1 MKTTRRALMGGAAA
15 VLAAPGIVRSQPR
28 PPANRTLR
36 VILHGD
42 IPTYDPIWT
51 TANMAANHGALVYDT
66 LGGIDE
72 KVTPQPQMV
81 GRWGWSDDKLTLTME
96 LRDGLK
102 WTDGTDV
109 TSRDCVA
116 SIRRWAARDGGGRI
130 VAEGTP
136 EQVAATPGSHT
147 GRFLAPV
154 LARDGQAAPVVAPRR
169 RRVGG

>member
-66 LGGIDE
+66 LWGIDE

-81 GRWGWSDDKLTLTME
+81 GRWGWSERSSMTRSGESTRK
-96 LRDGLK
+96 
-102 WTDGTDV
+102 
-109 TSRDCVA
+109 
-116 SIRRWAARDGGGRI
+116 
-130 VAEGTP
+130 
-136 EQVAATPGSHT
+136 
-147 GRFLAPV
+147 
-154 LARDGQAAPVVAPRR
+154 
-169 RRVGG
+169 